1 MTNDVEHLF
10 MCLLGICM
18 SVFGKVSIQI
28 FSFFNHFLCIKLSE
42 FLIYFEYLQIFP
54 PFFFCWFPLQY
65 RNFLVCCSPICL
77 FLHLVW
83 DSKNHHQ
90 GICQG
95 ALPPMFSFRNF
106 MVSVPKFKPLIKL
119 IWLSWFHVWYK
130 IRIHLYFHLLIF
142 CFSNTVYLRRHAYL
156 KEVATISVCTWWQGL
171 ETSVPTSCWCHSSS
185 CW

>member
-106 MVSVPKFKPLIKL
+106 MVSGVTPKSLIHFKL
-119 IWLSWFHVWYK
+119 IFVHGVTVLVQFQSFACGSPIFPTPFIEKTILSVFY
-130 IRIHLYFHLLIF
+130 ILL
-142 CFSNTVYLRRHAYL
+142 S
-156 KEVATISVCTWWQGL
+156 
-171 ETSVPTSCWCHSSS
+171 
-185 CW
+185 